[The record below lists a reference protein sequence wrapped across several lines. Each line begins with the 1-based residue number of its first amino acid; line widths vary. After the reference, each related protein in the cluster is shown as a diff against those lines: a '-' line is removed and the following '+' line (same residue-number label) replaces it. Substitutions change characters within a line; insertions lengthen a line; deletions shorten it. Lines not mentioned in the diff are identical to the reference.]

1 MFKKIHLFIFFL
13 GVCISHSNA
22 QVQLIDD
29 GNWHTIEYS
38 GDLQDIQVP
47 ADPNYGYIEFKLV
60 GGDGGHSE
68 SDWKFAE
75 GGQGTEVQFT
85 LELGNTSP
93 NLLPFNSTLRFIVG
107 EKGENCGYSDGGGG
121 GGGGGTALLNTAGW
135 KLLGVAGG
143 GGGGLTRDK
152 FTANSSIER
161 DGKDGSVFT
170 WGTKANP
177 AGYAAGTD
185 GNGGEHSPREGYG
198 GGGGGAYTDAY
209 SSDGSGLYSH
219 SGRAGLTQGGV
230 GGDGGPDTDRGV
242 NNGGFGFGSGGAGW
256 DQTSESYSFVSGG
269 GGGGGYSGGAGGNM
283 DRPGGSGGSFVQDGP
298 YRSTIIV
305 PDSTIEENGRI
316 EYRFLTPQDCG
327 PQIVSLDVINP
338 ADCSN
343 QNSVTVDVGN
353 INGCTANYQVMVE
366 VIREGNSWY
375 DIRFAEYDDP
385 SVTIS
390 NLPAGTFQVSV
401 KNLINNTYIVT
412 DTTHFTITH
421 LDTEDPMANFH
432 SPTIYLDTDGEAV
445 LTVAEVD
452 NGSTDDCGIA
462 AIGWQTVGNDTVLSP
477 ETTYGCNDLGTRL
490 QSIFIQDYSGAFI
503 FYSFE
508 LTVIDNI
515 PPHTYEINL
524 PDEFT
529 YNLLLP
535 NSGSITL
542 DQAYFD
548 AEITSHYIDNC
559 TDNVFINS
567 DAIGATISCT
577 DVGSTLSF
585 SATVSDNQGN
595 ETNPF
600 TININVQPSETIIV
614 NYNSEINASL
624 STTNGETI
632 ITTDDIIN
640 SVSGGCLTLTQIKTA
655 YDWPA
660 GGVTYTCADVGT
672 HAYTINPITNT
683 AALEIL
689 TINVQVED
697 PTPISN
703 VQVQDTTVTLDD
715 EGLGYLSLDDLVF
728 SADVDNCYTLA
739 EIKAN
744 YSIPPAYT
752 VFSCIDIGTVHT
764 IPLHSEDEN
773 FPTVTAAISVLY
785 TGSPPCEIDPSTL
798 FITTW
803 ETTSPNETITIPTTG
818 DNYLYT
824 VNWGDGM
831 ETNGHT
837 ADATH
842 EYATSGIY
850 TVTIAGDFPRIFFNN
865 TGDRNK
871 IRSVQQWGKNP
882 WTSMESAFYGCE
894 NFDVTATDVPNLSN
908 VKSLK
913 NIFRDCYTM
922 VGTPDFNDWDVSN
935 ITTMRFVFGACRV
948 FNQDVSSWNVSNV
961 TDMWATF
968 AGCWEFNQDIS
979 SWNVG
984 NVQQAGYMFAN
995 ARKFNQ
1001 DIGNW
1006 DVSNLAG
1013 AFQMFNNAHDF
1024 DQDLGKW
1031 DVSNLNNATAMF
1043 NNMAFSETNYD
1054 KLLIGW
1060 STLDAGETQIPTNLV
1075 FDAQLSKYCV
1085 GEVAR
1090 EILETTYGWTIT
1102 DAGINCSENPF
1113 ITQWKVGYIS
1123 ESGIEFTKTIII
1135 PTTGSNYDFFVD
1147 WGDATTIERFTGTE
1161 EPTHTYAIAGEYE
1174 VKIYGDF
1181 PRIHFSSTTLAFADK
1196 LKLVGVTQWGDIQWT
1211 SMEGAFKGC
1220 GYLDVTATDT
1230 PNLSHVTTM
1239 ENMFST
1245 CGRLTGTEAFNNWDV
1260 STITNMADLFNGA
1273 SIFNQNINNWNVSNV
1288 TNMKG
1293 MFVTTRYNQDISSW
1307 NVGKVEDM
1315 SYMFFFNDF
1324 FNQDISGWDVSD
1336 VIDMN
1341 GMFRG
1346 TTSFDQDIGD
1356 WDISNVTDMAN
1367 MFGLV
1372 ELSLENYD
1380 ALLIG
1385 WSTLDTDTGET
1396 QIPINVTF
1404 GGGNS
1409 QYCLSEIKREELI
1422 ALGWVITDAGRECP
1436 QTVVP
1441 DVVGLSQTEAETT
1454 LTNAGLSLEIS
1465 AEVYSITVAAGD
1477 VISQSPG
1484 ANTSV
1489 ELGSDID
1496 VVISLGKYPLII
1508 TGIVANNP
1516 QSLHV
1521 IELYVTRDVAD
1532 LSNYAISVDNQNDGS
1547 DGPEFYL
1554 SGAAAAGDFIYIAQ
1568 YPDKFQEFFGFAPNF
1583 DLGGSNNTSPFGNN
1597 AVELF
1602 YDDTNTNTPL
1612 LLDSYGNVGEN
1623 GNSTAWEYNRS
1634 WVYRKTGT
1642 GPDGGFE
1649 INNWRIPG
1657 PDILEGSDL
1666 TNTNVPVPFP
1676 TGTYGLPYDDIAPTA
1691 VCQNINFEVNQGNT
1705 MVDPSLVDNGSSD
1718 NIGIAFMKLDDSV
1731 YNCSEAGTN
1740 PVTLTVYDAAGNK
1753 DTCTA
1758 TINVTLA
1765 ASQVICQD
1773 LAVSLDFNGEATV
1786 SFHDIAT
1793 GFEGACVAEGSQF
1806 YLTTTDPENGLGGG
1820 IFNGET
1826 TASSTTDDVFDD
1838 GNAQYYESFSFT
1850 VPEDGNYLPEF
1861 NFNSAN
1867 TNDLLFAFISDQ
1879 PVTPNTGDVT
1889 SRAGFL
1895 NGFVYAAPSFY
1906 VGSFNNDDDVFLSS
1920 NTTYYLQVVVINQDD
1935 GSSSTAIFS
1944 GSFGEEELEFG
1955 EDEYTYTI
1963 ADIGDNIIYAVI
1975 IDDIGRMSYCTS
1987 TVTVTSLDPFITTW
2001 KTDNPG
2007 TSDDHTIMIPTT
2019 GTGYNYQVDWGDGAI
2034 QNFIGENSPT
2044 HTYATPGTYTVS
2056 ITGNFPRIYFNNS
2069 GDKNKL
2075 LTVEQWGN
2083 IEWSSMENAFYG
2095 CSNLNI
2101 INPSIDIPNL
2111 SNVTSLAGMFKFCY
2125 AFNGTISNWDVSSV
2139 TNMSSMF
2146 EEAEIFNTNIN
2157 TWNVGEVTNMDN
2169 MFTFA
2174 SAFNQDLNNWNTE
2187 NVTTLASMFSY
2198 ANNFNGNISNWDVSN
2213 VTNMSSMFED
2223 VSNFNQNISNWNV
2236 ANVTNMS
2243 NMFNGVVNF
2252 NQHIGNWNVAKVTDM
2267 SGMFGACSNFNQDI
2281 SAWNV
2286 GEVTNMSFMFNQ
2298 ATSFNQDI
2306 SNWDVSKVT
2315 NMASMFRDATGF
2327 DQNLGNW
2334 HIGNI
2339 VDAGP
2344 ATGLRD
2350 MFKNIGLS
2358 LENYDDT
2365 LIGWRS
2371 ITTLFGLNATPANIV
2386 FDGGSSN
2393 YCIADSS
2400 RQWLL
2405 NNKGWTITDGE
2416 LQCNFDDVFIIRVNT
2431 ENPGVTENNQ
2441 FQLRAFGN
2449 TVIDWGDGTVSSHA
2463 NVPTHTYA
2471 TPGLY
2476 TIRVLGDFYMNHYD
2490 TEGEDPTDALKLL
2503 EVQQWGDT
2511 KWPRMG
2517 AAFIGC
2523 TNLQITATDTP
2534 DLSECTGLNF
2544 AFAGCSSLG
2553 DTDAFNNWDVST
2565 ITDISK
2571 MFQWSSFNGD
2581 ISSWNVSKV
2590 LNMDGV
2596 FQNNTNFDQDLGDW
2610 DLSSVVEMS
2619 SIFKNATLS
2628 IENYDN
2634 ILIGWAT
2641 DSSGVPGDDIDD
2653 VPYNANFGQTNS
2665 MYCAGANAREELLTT
2680 YSWIIDDDGQADDC
2694 ANVLV
2699 SPKVFLQGATL
2710 NPNTGEEN
2718 LMRDDL
2724 RVAGLIPT
2732 TTPYTDTKTLDV
2744 IVLNT
2749 TGSDAIV
2756 DWVWVELR
2764 DATDS
2769 DIVIDGQSA
2778 LLQRDGDVVAI
2789 DGVSPLS
2796 FTSPQDIYNIA
2807 ITHRNHLGIL
2817 TATPLSLTS
2826 AITAIDFSLDATTVS
2841 GNTLSLKD
2849 MGNGIYAMYGGDVN
2863 TDGRILNTDIN
2874 NAISNSGSINVYSGA
2889 DVNMDG
2895 NVLNADIALIIQPN
2909 AGRIQQF

>member
-38 GDLQDIQVP
+38 GDFQDIQVP

-60 GGDGGHSE
+60 GGDGGSSD

-75 GGQGTEVQFT
+75 GGQGTEVQFV

-93 NLLPFNSTLRFIVG
+93 NLLPINSTLRFIVG
-107 EKGENCGYSDGGGG
+107 EKGENCAYYDGGGG
-121 GGGGGTALLNTAGW
+121 GGGGGTALLNVAGW

-152 FTANSSIER
+152 WTQDSSIER

-170 WGTKANP
+170 WGTKATSN
-177 AGYAAGTD
+177 GYAAGTD
-185 GNGGEHSPREGYG
+185 GNGGAHSPWEGLG
-198 GGGGGAYTDAY
+198 GGGGGALTSAY
-209 SSDGSGLYSH
+209 GYEDGGLYSH

-230 GGDGGPDTDRGV
+230 GGDGGPDQDRGV

-256 DQTSESYSFVSGG
+256 DQTDESYSFVSGG

-283 DRPGGSGGSFVQDGP
+283 NRPGGSGGSFVQDGP

-305 PDSTIEENGRI
+305 PESTIEENGRI

-327 PQIVSLDVINP
+327 PQIVSVDVINP

-421 LDTEDPMANFH
+421 LDTEDPVANFH

-445 LTVAEVD
+445 LTLAEVD

-462 AIGWQTVGNDTVLSP
+462 AMGWQTVGNDTVLSP

-490 QSIFIQDYSGAFI
+490 QSIWIQDYSGAFI

-515 PPHTYEINL
+515 PPYPNEANL

-535 NSGSITL
+535 DNGSFTL

-595 ETNPF
+595 EADPF
-600 TININVQPSETIIV
+600 TININVQPSETITV
-614 NYNSEINASL
+614 NYNSEINATL
-624 STTNGETI
+624 STTSSEAI
-632 ITTDDIIN
+632 VITTDDIIN
-640 SVSGGCLTLTQIKTA
+640 SVSGGCLTLAQIKAA

-660 GGVTYTCADVGT
+660 EGVAYTCADVGT

-703 VQVQDTTVTLDD
+703 VQVQDATVTLDD
-715 EGLGYLSLDDLVF
+715 EGLGYLSFDDLVF

-752 VFSCIDIGTVHT
+752 VFSCMDIGTVHT

-773 FPTVTAAISVLY
+773 FPTVTAAISILY
-785 TGSPPCEIDPSTL
+785 TGSTPCEIDPSTL

-803 ETTSPNETITIPTTG
+803 ETTSSNETITIPTTG

-842 EYATSGIY
+842 EYATPGIY

-908 VKSLK
+908 VRSLK

-922 VGTPDFNDWDVSN
+922 VGTPEFNNWDVSN
-935 ITTMRFVFGACRV
+935 ITTMRFVFSSCRV
-948 FNQDVSSWNVSNV
+948 FNQDVSSWNVSKV
-961 TDMWATF
+961 TDMWAAF
-968 AGCWEFNQDIS
+968 GGCWDFDQDIS

-984 NVQQAGYMFAN
+984 NVQQAAYMFAN

-1001 DIGNW
+1001 DIGHW

-1024 DQDLGKW
+1024 DQDLGEW
-1031 DVSNLNNATAMF
+1031 DVSNLNSATAMF
-1043 NNMAFSETNYD
+1043 NNMTFSETNYD

-1075 FDAQLSKYCV
+1075 FGAQLSKYCV

-1102 DAGINCSENPF
+1102 DAGINCTENPF

-1123 ESGIEFTKTIII
+1123 QSGIEFNNTIII

-1147 WGDATTIERFTGTE
+1147 WGDATTIEHFTGTE
-1161 EPTHTYAIAGEYE
+1161 DPTHTYAIAGEYE

-1181 PRIHFSSTTLAFADK
+1181 PRIHFSSTTVAFADK
-1196 LKLVGVTQWGDIQWT
+1196 LKLVDVTQWGDIQWT

-1239 ENMFST
+1239 ETMFSG
-1245 CGRLTGTEAFNNWDV
+1245 CGSLTGTEAFNNWDV

-1273 SIFNQNINNWNVSNV
+1273 SIFNQNISNWNVSNV

-1293 MFVTTRYNQDISSW
+1293 VFVTTRFNQDISSW
-1307 NVGKVEDM
+1307 NVGKVEDIR
-1315 SYMFFFNDF
+1315 YMFFFNEF

-1336 VIDMN
+1336 AIDMSA
-1341 GMFRG
+1341 MFQG
-1346 TTSFDQDIGD
+1346 ATSFDQNIGD
-1356 WDISNVTDMAN
+1356 WDISNVTDMTN
-1367 MFGLV
+1367 MLGSV

-1385 WSTLDTDTGET
+1385 WSTLDTDAGET
-1396 QIPINVTF
+1396 QIPQNITF
-1404 GGGNS
+1404 SGGLS
-1409 QYCLSEIKREELI
+1409 QYCLGEDARFSLENDFS
-1422 ALGWVITDAGRECP
+1422 WVITDAGIECP
-1436 QTVVP
+1436 DTVVP
-1441 DVVGLSQTEAETT
+1441 NVVGLSQTEAETT

-1465 AEVYSITVAAGD
+1465 DEIYSTTVAAGD

-1484 ANTSV
+1484 VNTSV
-1489 ELGSDID
+1489 VLGSDID
-1496 VVISLGKYPLII
+1496 VVISLGKFPLII
-1508 TGIVANNP
+1508 TGIVSNNINP
-1516 QSLHV
+1516 QRLHV
-1521 IELYVTRDVAD
+1521 IELYVTNDITD
-1532 LSNYAISVDNQNDGS
+1532 LSNYAISTDNEHNGS
-1547 DGPEFYL
+1547 NGPEFYL
-1554 SGAAAAGDFIYIAQ
+1554 SGTAAEGDFIYLTPN
-1568 YPDKFQEFFGFAPNF
+1568 PDEFQDFFGFAPNF
-1583 DLGGSNNTSPFGNN
+1583 DLGTSNVTSPFGNN

-1602 YDDTNTNTPL
+1602 YDDTNNTPL

-1691 VCQNINFEVNQGNT
+1691 VCQNINFEVNQGNI
-1705 MVDPSLVDNGSSD
+1705 MVDPSLIDNGSTD
-1718 NIGIAFMKLDDSV
+1718 NIGIALMKLDNSV
-1731 YNCSEAGTN
+1731 YNCNQAGAN

-1765 ASQVICQD
+1765 VSQVLCQD
-1773 LAVSLDFNGEATV
+1773 VAVSLDFNSEATV
-1786 SFHDIAT
+1786 SFFDIVT
-1793 GFEGACVAEGSQF
+1793 GFDGACVAEGSQF
-1806 YLTTTDPENGLGGG
+1806 YLTTTDPESDVSGGV
-1820 IFNGET
+1820 FSGET
-1826 TASSTTDDVFDD
+1826 TDTSTTDDVFDN
-1838 GNAQYYESFSFT
+1838 GNAQYYESFTFT

-1861 NFNSAN
+1861 NFSPTT

-1879 PVTPNTGDVT
+1879 PVAPNTGDVT
-1889 SRAGFL
+1889 LRAGFL

-1906 VGSFNNDDDVFLSS
+1906 VGSVDNNDEVFLSS
-1920 NTTYYLQVVVINQDD
+1920 TTTYYLQVAVINQDD
-1935 GSSSTAIFS
+1935 ESALSTATFS
-1944 GSFGEEELEFG
+1944 GSIGEEELEFG
-1955 EDEYTYTI
+1955 EQEYTYTT
-1963 ADIGDNIIYAVI
+1963 ADIGDNTIYAVV
-1975 IDDIGRMSYCTS
+1975 IDDIGRKSYCAS
-1987 TVTVTSLDPFITTW
+1987 TVTVTSIDPFVTTW

-2019 GTGYNYQVDWGDGAI
+2019 GGGYNYQVDWGDGTI
-2034 QNFIGENSPT
+2034 QNILGQNPT

-2056 ITGNFPRIYFNNS
+2056 ITGDFPRIYFNNS

-2075 LTVEQWGN
+2075 LTVEKWGN
-2083 IEWSSMENAFYG
+2083 IEWNSMESAFSG
-2095 CSNLNI
+2095 CTNLNI
-2101 INPSIDIPNL
+2101 TNPNIDIPNL
-2111 SNVTSLAGMFKFCY
+2111 TNVTNLASMFQFCN
-2125 AFNGTISNWDVSSV
+2125 AFNGTIGNWDVSSV

-2146 EEAEIFNTNIN
+2146 EEADIFNTNIN

-2169 MFTFA
+2169 MFMLA
-2174 SAFNQDLNNWNTE
+2174 SAFNQDLDNWNTE
-2187 NVTTLASMFSY
+2187 NVTSMASMFSS
-2198 ANNFNGNISNWDVSN
+2198 AINFNGNISNW
-2213 VTNMSSMFED
+2213 
-2223 VSNFNQNISNWNV
+2223 
-2236 ANVTNMS
+2236 
-2243 NMFNGVVNF
+2243 
-2252 NQHIGNWNVAKVTDM
+2252 NVAKVKDM
-2267 SGMFGACSNFNQDI
+2267 TGMFSACSNFNQDI

-2286 GEVTNMSFMFNQ
+2286 SEVTNMSFMFNQ
-2298 ATSFNQDI
+2298 AISFNQNIGD
-2306 SNWDVSKVT
+2306 WEVSKVT

-2334 HIGNI
+2334 YIGNI

-2365 LIGWRS
+2365 LNGWRS
-2371 ITTLFGLNATPANIV
+2371 ITTLFGQNATPANIV

-2393 YCIADSS
+2393 YCMADYS

-2405 NNKGWTITDGE
+2405 DIKGWTITDGE
-2416 LQCNFDDVFIIRVNT
+2416 QQCNFDDAFIIYVNT
-2431 ENPGVTENNQ
+2431 ENPGVTGNNQ
-2441 FQLRAFGN
+2441 FKLSAVGN
-2449 TVIDWGDGTVSSHA
+2449 ITVDWGDGTIGSSA
-2463 NVPTHTYA
+2463 TTHTYA

-2476 TIRVLGDFYMNHYD
+2476 TIRVLGDFFLYHED
-2490 TEGEDPTDALKLL
+2490 FEDGELLDRLKLL
-2503 EVQQWGDT
+2503 EVQQWGSM
-2511 KWPRMG
+2511 KWPRMDS
-2517 AAFIGC
+2517 AFTGC
-2523 TNLQITATDTP
+2523 ANLQITAADTP
-2534 DLSECTGLNF
+2534 DLSECTDMRA
-2544 AFAGCSSLG
+2544 AFLGCTSLG
-2553 DTDAFNNWDVST
+2553 DTDAFNNWDVSN
-2565 ITDISK
+2565 ITYMNF
-2571 MFQWSSFNGD
+2571 MFADNSSFNGD
-2581 ISSWNVSKV
+2581 IGSWNVSNV
-2590 LNMDGV
+2590 RHANGV
-2596 FQNNTNFDQDLGDW
+2596 FRNTTNFDQNLGDW
-2610 DLSSVVEMS
+2610 DISSLNFAEDMFSGAGLS
-2619 SIFKNATLS
+2619 T
-2628 IENYDN
+2628 ENYDAT
-2634 ILIGWAT
+2634 LIGWAT
-2641 DSSGVPGDDIDD
+2641 LDTDAGETQIPMGI
-2653 VPYNANFGQTNS
+2653 NFNGGNS
-2665 MYCAGANAREELLTT
+2665 QYCISESKREELIDDFG
-2680 YSWIIDDDGQADDC
+2680 WIITDAGQAAGCD
-2694 ANVLV
+2694 NVLL
-2699 SPKVFLQGATL
+2699 SPKVYLQGASL
-2710 NPNTGEEN
+2710 NPNAGEET

-2732 TTPYTDTKTLDV
+2732 TSPYEGNATCDATVFDV
-2744 IVLNT
+2744 
-2749 TGSDAIV
+2749 TGNDAIV

-2778 LLQRDGDVVAI
+2778 LLQRDGDIVAV
-2789 DGVSPLS
+2789 DGISPLS

-2826 AITAIDFSLDATTVS
+2826 AITAIDFSSDATTVS

-2849 MGNGIYAMYGGDVN
+2849 MDNGIYAMYGGDVN

-2895 NVLNADIALIIQPN
+2895 NILNTDIALIIQPN